1 MNTMNPTAL
10 QFNTTISIDDLKKR
24 KVIFVICDDD
34 DKYMDLLKDIFI
46 KSYALNIGWEMKL
59 HVCPDGRF
67 IALIKKN

>member
-1 MNTMNPTAL
+1 
-10 QFNTTISIDDLKKR
+10 LKKR